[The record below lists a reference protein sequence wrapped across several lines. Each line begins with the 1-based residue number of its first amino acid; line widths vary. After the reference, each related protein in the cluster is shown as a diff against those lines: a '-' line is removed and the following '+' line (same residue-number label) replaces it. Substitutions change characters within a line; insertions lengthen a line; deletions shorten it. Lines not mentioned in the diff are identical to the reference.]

1 MEQRSSVNG
10 KNVLKFLLFS
20 AFGVLMFLVPIPQ
33 GDSFTTLLD
42 FLKAVP
48 YDCIGLSF
56 FKT

>member
-33 GDSFTTLLD
+33 GILLPHCWI
-42 FLKAVP
+42 F
-48 YDCIGLSF
+48 
-56 FKT
+56 